1 MKIMKLTKT
10 ATFLMIS
17 LFVFSCV
24 PARKFEEAK
33 KKQETCETENAT
45 LKADFIDIE
54 NKYNEQTKEL
64 EGIKRKIKS
73 LETDTTLLGMN
84 FRNLTRTYNEV
95 NSSYELLKK
104 LNKELLEGNRAETRK
119 LSSEL
124 QYTQEK
130 LQLKEDAL
138 KKLEAEL
145 LAKQENL
152 EKLNEELKIREEKVN
167 ELERVLKEKDLAV
180 DALRQKVANA
190 LVGFENQGLTIRK
203 EKGKVYVSLDEK
215 LLFASG
221 SIKVEQNG
229 VRALKELAKV
239 LEQNEDI
246 NVLIEGHTDDVPM
259 SGTGLIKDNWDLSV
273 MRATS
278 VLKILLTGGNIEP
291 SRLTA
296 AGRGEFLPI
305 NPEKTKEARAQ
316 NRRTEIILT
325 PKLDELFEILE

>member
-1 MKIMKLTKT
+1 MKKLLPLSIIIT
-10 ATFLMIS
+10 
-17 LFVFSCV
+17 LFAFACV

-33 KKQETCETENAT
+33 KKKEACETENAT
-45 LKADFIDIE
+45 LKSDFRDIE
-54 NKYNEQTKEL
+54 NKYNEQVNEL
-64 EGIKRKIKS
+64 ESIKRKIKA

-95 NSSYELLKK
+95 NNSYELLKK
-104 LNKELLEGNRAETRK
+104 LNKELLDGNQVETQK
-119 LSSEL
+119 LSGQL

-130 LQLKEDAL
+130 LQMKEDAL
-138 KKLEAEL
+138 KKLELEL
-145 LAKQENL
+145 LAKKENL
-152 EKLNEELKIREEKVN
+152 EKLNAELKVREEKVN
-167 ELERVLKEKDLAV
+167 ELQRVLKEKDMAV

-229 VRALKELAKV
+229 VKALKELSKV

-246 NVLIEGHTDDVPM
+246 NVMIEGHTDDVPM

-278 VLKILLTGGNIEP
+278 VLKIMLDGSRINPT
-291 SRLTA
+291 RLTA
-296 AGRGEFLPI
+296 AGRGEFLPL
-305 NPEKTKEARAQ
+305 NPDKTKEARAQ